1 MTAPSIAN
9 TIANTITN
17 TKQRVVIIDTGCANV
32 SSVRFAIERL
42 GYQVQ
47 ISKDPQVVLAA
58 DKLFLPGV
66 GTASEAM
73 HNLEQRDLVSL
84 VKQVTKPLLGICLG
98 MQLLGKESQEHG
110 QNGNDIIPCLALC
123 DASVEKIQA
132 EGLPLPHMGWNTI
145 TPEDNH
151 PLFKDIP
158 AGSYFYFVHSYAMP
172 VFDHRDNQSGA
183 TIATTEYGQPF
194 TAAVQNGNYYGVQFH
209 PERSSKAGAQ
219 LIKNFLEL

>member
-1 MTAPSIAN
+1 M
-9 TIANTITN
+9 TN